1 MGTPRVQINIGLPP
15 PLAERLEAC
24 AERLH
29 LTKTEIILS
38 AMEAHLAELEN
49 EERHDEKT
57 SND

>member
-29 LTKTEIILS
+29 MTKTEIILS
-38 AMEAHLAELEN
+38 AMEIHLAELEN
-49 EERHDEKT
+49 EERHEET
-57 SND
+57 SEN